1 MLRSGS
7 GVGAPRPRRRSD
19 RGLPKPIPFA
29 DALRIRRH
37 GPRAAATAAA
47 LFALAPLAA
56 FAHQGVF
63 LAFLLAALANLRRS
77 VAVETWRRH
86 RLAAL
91 GCASLCAWALA
102 TLSFA
107 PEPDILRAASRLVL
121 VPLGLFLAVS
131 LGALEDA
138 PRAALAGCLVATV
151 GATVACF
158 AFQLVTEGWALRV
171 WYALS
176 TGEAGSVLPLPS
188 SEAAPFIGGQTVA
201 NAIATGNVLLAGMVW
216 PAAAWLWGGGF
227 RWTAA
232 AMAAAAFASIAALP
246 HNAATAA
253 MIAGGVCFALT
264 LRWPRAAPVAAVAA
278 LILYV
283 AVAPLA
289 SAHWFTIEK
298 AREFWPSPPRTW
310 EHRVGMW
317 SYAAAEISSAGLLG
331 AGYDASRALADRGD
345 IIGDIASGASPDVA
359 EMEAI
364 RLHPH
369 NAVLQIWLE
378 LGAPGVAALMLVLAG
393 IGAAFLRARVPVP
406 SRAGAA
412 GALAAMSVPFL
423 VGFGVW
429 QGWWIATLGLVAASA
444 VLTARPPQPASGR

>member
-1 MLRSGS
+1 MLRSGR
-7 GVGAPRPRRRSD
+7 GVGAPRPETRSVC
-19 RGLPKPIPFA
+19 GLPKPIPVA
-29 DALRIRRH
+29 EAARTGRY
-37 GPRAAATAAA
+37 GPRVAATGAA

-56 FAHQGVF
+56 FAHNGLF

-77 VAVETWRRH
+77 VVGETWRRH

-107 PEPDILRAASRLVL
+107 PEPDPLRAATRLVL
-121 VPLGLFLAVS
+121 VPLGLLLAVS

-138 PRAALAGCLVATV
+138 PRAALAGCLIATV
-151 GATVACF
+151 WATVALF
-158 AFQLVTEGWALRV
+158 AFQLATGGWVLRV
-171 WYALS
+171 WYAFS
-176 TGEAGSVLPLPS
+176 TGEAGPTLSLPTWG
-188 SEAAPFIGGQTVA
+188 AAPPIGGRDAGDV
-201 NAIATGNVLLAGMVW
+201 IATGNVLLAGMVW
-216 PAAAWLWGGGF
+216 PAAGQLWSRGR
-227 RWTAA
+227 RWMAT
-232 AMAAAAFASIAALP
+232 AMAVAAFASISPLS

-253 MIAGGVCFALT
+253 MIAGGACFALT
-264 LRWPRAAPVAAVAA
+264 LRWPRAAPVAAVAL
-278 LILYV
+278 LIGY
-283 AVAPLA
+283 AAAAPTV
-289 SAHWFTIEK
+289 SAQWFTVEA
-298 AREFWPSPPRTW
+298 ARALSPSLPRTW

-317 SYAAAEISSAGLLG
+317 SYAASEMSSAGLLG
-331 AGYDASRALADRGD
+331 AGYDASRTIADHGD
-345 IIGDIASGASPDVA
+345 IIGDIAPGASSAVA
-359 EMEAI
+359 EMEAM

-393 IGAAFLRARVPVP
+393 IGAAFLRARASVP

-429 QGWWIATLGLVAASA
+429 QGWWLATLGLVAASA
-444 VLTARPPQPASGR
+444 VLTARAPRPASVD